1 VAPSGQLRA
10 GRYLAVL
17 LAILAVLYA
26 LVFFTGDR
34 RLTPRLG
41 LDLVGGTTVTL
52 SARTPNGQPP
62 SAESL
67 ETARGIIQ
75 NRVDGLG
82 VAEAE
87 VVTEGNTNIVVSVPG
102 QDNEDVKRIGAAAQ
116 MRFRQVL
123 KATPNVEEAAP
134 ASPTPTPSGS
144 ATPAPTPSKSAAAA
158 GAAATPSPTAAA
170 TGATVTPSATASPSA
185 TPSGSAAPAIALPTL
200 ASVAEKLGGQ
210 AVLDSLAKLTNPA
223 VLTDANSKQ
232 LLAAIRKLTP
242 AEVAV
247 LPADV
252 QYNVPQITCA
262 KLNARPPGSVE
273 AVGAQVTACQGT
285 ATKFLL
291 DKAAVQGTDVANAS
305 FQFDPKRNE
314 WDVSLKFKSS
324 GQDKWT
330 NLTRKAFNAPDEN
343 QKRVAIVLDNDVVSA
358 PTIENVITSDAQIT
372 GGFTQAEAKQLATQL
387 KYGALPLTFQQQTAQ
402 TISPT
407 LGLAQLEAGLLAG
420 AIGLALVLVYV
431 LLYYRLLGIVTIA
444 SLLLSGLVVYA
455 VLILLGRPSTIGFT
469 LTLAGI
475 AGFIIS
481 IGITADS
488 FVVFFERLK
497 DEIREGRTP
506 RSAVPRAW
514 VRARRTIISAD
525 TVSFLAAAVLYFIAA
540 GAVKGFAFTLGM
552 STVLDLVVVFLFT
565 HPVVAILSRSKAFMA
580 PRISGLG
587 RVASAAAAENARLAT
602 VKEA

>member
-10 GRYLAVL
+10 GRYLAALV
-17 LAILAVLYA
+17 AILAVLYA

-34 RLTPRLG
+34 TLTPRLG

-123 KATPNVEEAAP
+123 NVVPNVEEAVPATP
-134 ASPTPTPSGS
+134 SASPSPSGS
-144 ATPAPTPSKSAAAA
+144 ATPSPAASASPAA
-158 GAAATPSPTAAA
+158 AAATPAA
-170 TGATVTPSATASPSA
+170 SASA
-185 TPSGSAAPAIALPTL
+185 TPSGSAAPTDGLATPTL
-200 ASVAEKLGGQ
+200 AEVTKKLGGQ
-210 AVLDSLAKLTNPA
+210 SALDNLAKLTDPA
-223 VLTDANSKQ
+223 TLNDPRAKPLVEAL
-232 LLAAIRKLTP
+232 RKLTP

-247 LPADV
+247 LPANV
-252 QYNVPQITCA
+252 QFNVPQITCA
-262 KLNARPPGSVE
+262 KLNARPPGSVDKID
-273 AVGAQVTACQGT
+273 AQVTACEDT
-285 ATKFLL
+285 ATKYLL
-291 DKAAVQGTDVANAS
+291 DKAAVQGTDVSTAS

-314 WDVSLKFKSS
+314 WIVSLKFKGN

-358 PTIENVITSDAQIT
+358 PTIQNVITGDAEIS
-372 GGFTQAEAKQLATQL
+372 GGFTQAGAKELATQL

-420 AIGLALVLVYV
+420 AIGLGLVLIYV
-431 LLYYRLLGIVTIA
+431 LFYYRLLGIVTIV

-455 VLILLGRPSTIGFT
+455 VLILLGRPNTIGFT

-475 AGFIIS
+475 AGFIVS
-481 IGITADS
+481 VGITADS

-497 DEIREGRTP
+497 DEIREGRTA

-565 HPVVAILSRSKAFMA
+565 HPVVAMLSRSKAFMS

-587 RVASAAAAENARLAT
+587 RVAAAAAAENARRAT